1 MVFKRSGLR
10 SGVRNKSNLSGSV
23 SLVLLS
29 LVNHNISLFV
39 GIIGEGVFY
48 VYVYVLMINHVR
60 LLVAPRKKNGL
71 FKVIQMLGR
80 YYVQYFNY
88 KIAVYRHTMGAL

>member
-1 MVFKRSGLR
+1 MIFKRSGL
-10 SGVRNKSNLSGSV
+10 SSDVRNKSKLSGSV

-39 GIIGEGVFY
+39 GIIGEGVF
-48 VYVYVLMINHVR
+48 YVLMINHVR

>member
-1 MVFKRSGLR
+1 MIFQRSGL
-10 SGVRNKSNLSGSV
+10 SSDVRNKSKLSGSV

-39 GIIGEGVFY
+39 GIIGEGVF
-48 VYVYVLMINHVR
+48 YVLMINHVR

>member
-1 MVFKRSGLR
+1 MIFKRSGL
-10 SGVRNKSNLSGSV
+10 SSDVRNKSNLSGSV

-39 GIIGEGVFY
+39 GIIGEGVF
-48 VYVYVLMINHVR
+48 YVYVLMINHVR

>member
-1 MVFKRSGLR
+1 
-10 SGVRNKSNLSGSV
+10 
-23 SLVLLS
+23 
-29 LVNHNISLFV
+29 
-39 GIIGEGVFY
+39 
-48 VYVYVLMINHVR
+48 MINHVR